1 MKKETLKD
9 WIKNWTIKDIVSNV
23 FSQGMM
29 FQATEK
35 MTDEDVDKYKRIIVR
50 EIKSRI
56 K

>member
-9 WIKNWTIKDIVSNV
+9 WIKKWTIKDIIGNV
-23 FSQGMM
+23 FAKGMM

-35 MTDEDVDKYKRIIVR
+35 MTDKDVEKYKRIIVR